1 MDQLK
6 TIKELINQGDIEN
19 ALQAL
24 EEFLQTE
31 PVGKDEAYYLMGN
44 AYRKLGDWQKAL
56 NNYQSAI
63 ELNPDSPALQAR
75 KMVMDIL
82 NFYNK
87 DMYNQIDYGKNQRS
101 NRSRHRALQRV
112 QPVCGS
118 LSAQRNI
125 PRQRGECERV

>member
-44 AYRKLGDWQKAL
+44 AYRKLGDWQKPSIIINPPL
-56 NNYQSAI
+56 NSI
-63 ELNPDSPALQAR
+63 PTAR
-75 KMVMDIL
+75 L
-82 NFYNK
+82 
-87 DMYNQIDYGKNQRS
+87 
-101 NRSRHRALQRV
+101 SRHAK
-112 QPVCGS
+112 
-118 LSAQRNI
+118 
-125 PRQRGECERV
+125 